1 MAVDIRVR
9 GKWAGAWV
17 GVGQG
22 LWGGPRILGG
32 VLSISLFIRF
42 FKIKIKLKL
51 STRGSIGFNYI

>member
-1 MAVDIRVR
+1 MAGDIRVR

-32 VLSISLFIRF
+32 VLSISLFILF
-42 FKIKIKLKL
+42 FLIKIKLK
-51 STRGSIGFNYI
+51 IFH

>member
-1 MAVDIRVR
+1 MAGDIRVR

-32 VLSISLFIRF
+32 VLSISLFILF
-42 FKIKIKLKL
+42 FLLKL
-51 STRGSIGFNYI
+51 N